1 MSILE
6 PGDSC
11 WRVEHAD
18 RVALLIDGEAYFAAL
33 RSAIMQ
39 ARKSIVI
46 LAWELHTKVELV
58 RGAPPDD
65 GWPVALGALLRRA
78 VDENRDLQVRVLL
91 WDYAVIYA
99 LERELFPRIRR
110 PWDNRRRIVFRTD
123 GHHPPTASHH
133 QKLVV
138 IDDNLAF
145 CGGLDITANRWDTS
159 DHRAADPR
167 RTNPDG
173 DRYEPFHD
181 VQMMVDGDAA
191 RALGDLARDRWRR
204 AAGRRF
210 ADWKSGDG
218 DPWPVETVPDV
229 RSVQVAIARTESP
242 WRDRQEV
249 REVEKAWVT
258 AVEAARRHI
267 YIENQYFTS
276 GRVGDAIAR
285 RLDEE
290 DGPEI
295 VIVLPR
301 RNNGWL
307 EEETM
312 GVGRDRLIRRLR
324 RADRRDRL
332 RICHPVLAGDHP
344 PDLNIH
350 AKVMVVD
357 DRLMRVGSSNL
368 SNRSMGLDT
377 ECDLLVEAGERPEV
391 RQAIAR
397 FRDRLLAEHLDQT
410 TDTVRETI
418 AETGSL
424 IETIGRLTGGGRRLE
439 VFDEPAPETRDVMV
453 PEFELIDPDRPV
465 PPEQIAARLITPED
479 FESPDGQEPDE
490 ASRWRRLRR
499 PIAILLAAAF
509 LAAAWIWT
517 PLSDYANPSAAID
530 WARGWQ
536 DATLAPLI
544 VIGLFVLGGLVSFPV
559 TVMIS
564 MVGVVFHPFWGSLYA
579 FVGILLS
586 ASLLFFIGFALGR
599 DAISRLSGRT
609 FAAINDR
616 LGRRG
621 ITTVAII
628 RMVPIAPFSLVNV
641 AAGALRI
648 RFRDFMIGT
657 IMGMGPG
664 TVALILLGDRF
675 AAMIEDPTP
684 RSITLLGAA
693 ILLLVALALATDHW
707 LAKRR

>member
-11 WRVEHAD
+11 WRVEHAN

-39 ARKSIVI
+39 ARRSIVI
-46 LAWELHTKVELV
+46 LAWELHTKVELT

-78 VDENRDLQVRVLL
+78 VDENRDLRVRVLL
-91 WDYAVIYA
+91 WDHAMIYA

-110 PWDNRRRIVFRTD
+110 PWDNRRRIVFRLD
-123 GHHPPTASHH
+123 GRHPPAASHH

-138 IDDNLAF
+138 IDDKMAF
-145 CGGLDITANRWDTS
+145 CGGLDITVNRWDTS
-159 DHRAADPR
+159 DHAAVDVR

-173 DRYEPFHD
+173 SRYEPFHD
-181 VQMMVDGDAA
+181 VQMVVDGKAA
-191 RALGDLARDRWRR
+191 RALGALARDRWRR

-210 ADWKSGDG
+210 ARWKGDDR
-218 DPWPVETVPDV
+218 DPWPAGLVPDMRNV
-229 RSVQVAIARTESP
+229 PVAIARTDPARAE
-242 WRDRQEV
+242 REEV
-249 REVEKAWVT
+249 REVEKAWIA
-258 AVEAARRHI
+258 AVEAAERHI

-285 RLDEE
+285 RLEDE
-290 DGPEI
+290 DGLE
-295 VIVLPR
+295 VVVVLPR

-307 EEETM
+307 EEGAM

-324 RADRRDRL
+324 RADRRGRL
-332 RICHPVLAGDHP
+332 GIYHPVLAGDHP
-344 PDLNIH
+344 PNLNVH
-350 AKVMVVD
+350 AKVLVVD

-377 ECDLLVEAGERPEV
+377 ECDLLIEAGDRPEI

-397 FRDRLLAEHLDQT
+397 FRERLLAEHLGQT
-410 TDTVRETI
+410 TDTVRKTI

-424 IETIGRLTGGGRRLE
+424 IGAIAGLTGAGRRLE
-439 VFDEPAPETRDVMV
+439 AFDDPPPEGRGAMI
-453 PEFELIDPDRPV
+453 PEFDMFDSDRPM
-465 PPEQIAARLITPED
+465 PPEQLAARLITPED
-479 FESPDGQEPDE
+479 FEIPDGREPDE

-499 PIAILLAAAF
+499 PIAILLATAL

-517 PLSDYANPSAAID
+517 PLSDYANPSTAID

-536 DATLAPLI
+536 DATLAPVI
-544 VIGLFVLGGLVSFPV
+544 VIGLFVLGGLISFPV

-586 ASLLFFIGFALGR
+586 ASLMFFIGFALGR
-599 DAISRLSGRT
+599 DAISRLGGRT
-609 FAAINDR
+609 FGAINAR
-616 LGRRG
+616 LSRRG
-621 ITTVAII
+621 VTTVAIV
-628 RMVPIAPFSLVNV
+628 RMMPIAPFSLVNV

-657 IMGMGPG
+657 VLGMGPG
-664 TVALILLGDRF
+664 TVVLILLGDRF
-675 AAMIEDPTP
+675 AAMIENPTP
-684 RSITLLGAA
+684 RSIALLGAA
-693 ILLLVALALATDHW
+693 TILLVALALAADRW